1 MKIAIASDHAGY
13 ELKEDLKR
21 FLTEKGDQFFDFGT
35 VGTDSVD
42 YPDFAKEVAN
52 AVAFGQFERGILVC
66 GSGIGM
72 AMAANK
78 VKGIRAAVCNDLECA
93 SLSRKHNDA
102 NILALGSRLV
112 AQGQAEK
119 IVELWLSTNF
129 EAGRHVGRVNK
140 IAQIENDQKDSRL
153 GGD

>member
-13 ELKEDLKR
+13 ELKEDLKL
-21 FLTEKGDQFFDFGT
+21 FLAGGGHQFFDFGT
-35 VGTDSVD
+35 DSLVSVD
-42 YPDFAKEVAN
+42 YPDFAKEVAS
-52 AVAFGQFERGILVC
+52 AVASGRFERGILVC
-66 GSGIGM
+66 GSGTGM

-102 NILALGSRLV
+102 NVLALGSRLIDS
-112 AQGQAEK
+112 GKAEE

-129 EAGRHVGRVNK
+129 EAGRHIKRIDK
-140 IAQIENDQKDSRL
+140 INDIENSQ
-153 GGD
+153 